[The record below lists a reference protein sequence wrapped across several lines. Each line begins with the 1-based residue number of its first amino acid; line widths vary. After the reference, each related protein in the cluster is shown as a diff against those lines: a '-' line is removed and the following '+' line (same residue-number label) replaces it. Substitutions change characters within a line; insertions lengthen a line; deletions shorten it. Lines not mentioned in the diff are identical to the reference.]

1 MLLAS
6 GASLVLQLGCL
17 LRMREVYVNGTY
29 TYIRILVIIVCLGMV
44 VCGISTWHYNYKN
57 VTLNPSYNNIRL
69 LFHGKY
75 DCTHTIYHVSIHVR
89 SYSVGKLSQECVLIA
104 FDIVSVVVL

>member
-6 GASLVLQLGCL
+6 RASLVLQLGCL

-44 VCGISTWHYNYKN
+44 VCGIS
-57 VTLNPSYNNIRL
+57 SYL
-69 LFHGKY
+69 YLA
-75 DCTHTIYHVSIHVR
+75 
-89 SYSVGKLSQECVLIA
+89 L
-104 FDIVSVVVL
+104 